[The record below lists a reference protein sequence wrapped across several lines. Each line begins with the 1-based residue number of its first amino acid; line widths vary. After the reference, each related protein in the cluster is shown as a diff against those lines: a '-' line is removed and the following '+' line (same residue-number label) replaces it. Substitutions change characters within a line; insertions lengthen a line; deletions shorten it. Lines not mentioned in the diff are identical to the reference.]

1 MNPLDSESDKISI
14 ASPDQADPLKKGQMD
29 NNQEDIIELSPE
41 SQIFNYLVKQHDR
54 LLRHNDA
61 IDMKIAQG
69 LAFNGVILSFIFDK
83 LYNANL
89 EWLFALGLALIVLSM
104 TIGIYIYSGRLF
116 SDSPRPEFYEECN
129 DQNELQKALIKDI
142 RGNDEILKFKAYW
155 FNKML
160 ILNVLGIILIIVGYY
175 GG

>member
-1 MNPLDSESDKISI
+1 MTAFDNNVNTTMTSLEGDISSKELQHDS
-14 ASPDQADPLKKGQMD
+14 
-29 NNQEDIIELSPE
+29 NQEDIIEFSPE
-41 SQIFNYLVKQHDR
+41 STIFNYLVKQHDR

-69 LAFNGVILSFIFDK
+69 IAFNGVILSFIFDK
-83 LYNANL
+83 LYTAKQ
-89 EWLFALGLALIVLSM
+89 EWLFALGLAIIVISM
-104 TIGIYIYSGRLF
+104 IIGIYIYSGRLF

-129 DQNELQKALIKDI
+129 DKSELQITLVKDI
-142 RGNDEILKFKAYW
+142 RENDKILKFKANW

-160 ILNVLGIILIIVGYY
+160 ILNVLGIIVFIIGYY